1 MAPAGEP
8 SVLVAAC
15 PLGDD
20 GGAGRTRGFGEG
32 VNSGSAFR
40 EHPPCIKDCVGFC
53 FSSLLAPHTH
63 TSPSGHAEG
72 PRRCLLHS
80 QQGLYPRVLRG
91 KACPCSEQPR
101 PRTTWSQG
109 SEVGPGGLGEVH
121 GPPPEQSQ
129 SAWGDRIQGRLSR
142 PPVLKPTKPK
152 SPRDLCP
159 QAPLPW
165 TQLLGDCVRV
175 LYAPNLLALH
185 RAQIQGHQQHR

>member
-1 MAPAGEP
+1 M
-8 SVLVAAC
+8 AAC

-20 GGAGRTRGFGEG
+20 GGAGHTRGFGEG

-40 EHPPCIKDCVGFC
+40 EHPPRIKECVGFC

-80 QQGLYPRVLRG
+80 QQGLYLRVLRG

-121 GPPPEQSQ
+121 GPGLPLSSQ
-129 SAWGDRIQGRLSR
+129 RGVTESKGGSPDSTSCEAHETKKSQRPVSTGPSALDSASR
-142 PPVLKPTKPK
+142 GLRP
-152 SPRDLCP
+152 SSI
-159 QAPLPW
+159 
-165 TQLLGDCVRV
+165 
-175 LYAPNLLALH
+175 YAPNLLALH
-185 RAQIQGHQQHR
+185 RAQNQGHRQHR